1 MESQEGGCAGELG
14 GQPQQV
20 AGAAE
25 TPLKENFTS
34 HSKGDATG
42 IPPAGE
48 KTMLRLD
55 GEETARTQN
64 ETPSSSQEPPSSAE
78 GPASHT
84 KVPVTPPQAPS
95 SSQNDAVASPS
106 TDETTESSS
115 KDDTSPLT
123 PFPKSNNG
131 SPVPGVSSAP
141 SPTSAVV
148 SARQKQDVQKA
159 EERQKL
165 AKERREER
173 AKYLAAKKSVW
184 LEKEE
189 KAKQLREKQL
199 QDRRKRLEEQRL
211 KADKRRA
218 VLEERQRLKYEK
230 NKERYEA
237 VIQRS
242 AKKTWAE
249 IRQQRW
255 SWAGALHQNSP
266 AKDGTNRCS
275 ISAVNLP
282 KHVDSIINKRLSKSS
297 ATLWNSPS
305 RNRSAPLSA
314 WESSIVDRLMTPT
327 LSFLA
332 RSRSAATLIGSRK
345 DLGKGHPARSPVVPV
360 CPRSASASP
369 LTPCANHRPHHPCAE
384 RRKTAGSANTTPRKR
399 RDSSPKKKEKKDKE
413 RENEKEKNA
422 LAKEKILKRRQSAPT
437 SKSRLSVALEISS
450 RVKNRSSSPKQRTIS
465 PSPGASPATPHKP
478 PSPRNVQPSPK
489 SRPKTDKVK
498 EEQRVKES
506 PLKARADTPVK
517 AKERKEEVK
526 ADGKSGR
533 ASTPSLPETAKDA
546 DVGGTDPQA
555 KEGPTG
561 GTEIAAAPT
570 PEPGPAPVTTLTP
583 AAPSLA
589 VASPSKP
596 IAGTT
601 DREEAAR
608 LLAEKRRQAREQ
620 REREEEERREQ
631 EQQER
636 VLREEKARRDAEEKV
651 QREAEAR
658 RLQEERRQQEEERRL
673 QEETKLK
680 KEAEEKLRAEQ
691 EEMERLQKQREEVE
705 ARAREEAEKQRQ
717 EREKHF
723 QREEQERS
731 ERKKRLEEIMK
742 RTRKSDAVDKKKAMN
757 GKEDRQDPNVITDS
771 VKPSEGTVDVEEKE
785 TRTPD
790 SQDGEMKSEA
800 DHAPRSLP
808 HNEIA
813 QPVTLVNGLQS
824 EKHKNGLSSKDS
836 QQDFEEVIQLPNHVG
851 SVRDSTNS
859 HGERGLGLSGDPIIA
874 FTDEPFLKK
883 AVVQPH
889 QITEVL

>member
-14 GQPQQV
+14 GQAQQV
-20 AGAAE
+20 SGAAE
-25 TPLKENFTS
+25 TSLKEDSTS
-34 HSKGDATG
+34 HGKGDATE
-42 IPPAGE
+42 IPPARE
-48 KTMLRLD
+48 NNMLKLE
-55 GEETARTQN
+55 GEETTRPQN
-64 ETPSSSQEPPSSAE
+64 ETPSSSQEPASSAD
-78 GPASHT
+78 GTASHT
-84 KVPVTPPQAPS
+84 NVPVTPPKAHS
-95 SSQNDAVASPS
+95 NTQNDAVVSPS

-115 KDDTSPLT
+115 KEDSSPHT
-123 PFPKSNNG
+123 PFPKSSG
-131 SPVPGVSSAP
+131 SSPVPGVSSAP
-141 SPTSAVV
+141 SPTAAVA
-148 SARQKQDVQKA
+148 SPRPKQDAQKA

-199 QDRRKRLEEQRL
+199 QDRRKRLEEQRV

-266 AKDGTNRCS
+266 ASKNGTNRCS

-305 RNRSAPLSA
+305 RNRSTPLSA

-345 DLGKGHPARSPVVPV
+345 DLGKGHPARSPAIPV

-369 LTPCANHRPHHPCAE
+369 LTPCANQRPHIACAE
-384 RRKTAGSANTTPRKR
+384 RRKTTGSASTTPRKR

-422 LAKEKILKRRQSAPT
+422 LAREKILKRRQSTPT
-437 SKSRLSVALEISS
+437 SKSRLSAALEISN
-450 RVKNRSSSPKQRTIS
+450 RVKNRPSSPKQRTVS
-465 PSPGASPATPHKP
+465 PSPGSSPATPHKP

-489 SRPKTDKVK
+489 ARPKTDRAR
-498 EEQRVKES
+498 EERRMKES

-517 AKERKEEVK
+517 GKDRKEEVK
-526 ADGKSGR
+526 ADEKEGR
-533 ASTPSLPETAKDA
+533 ASTPFLPEAAKGP
-546 DVGGTDPQA
+546 DVGDAAPKA

-561 GTEIAAAPT
+561 GSELAPVSAAAPPPVPALVAT
-570 PEPGPAPVTTLTP
+570 PTP

-631 EQQER
+631 EERER

-658 RLQEERRQQEEERRL
+658 RLQEERKQQEEMRRL
-673 QEETKLK
+673 QEEAKLK

-691 EEMERLQKQREEVE
+691 EEMERLQKQREEAE

-723 QREEQERS
+723 QKEEQERS

-742 RTRKSDAVDKKKAMN
+742 RTRKSDAVDKKKTMN
-757 GKEDRQDPNVITDS
+757 GKEDRQDPNVITDTVKSAEGS
-771 VKPSEGTVDVEEKE
+771 VNVEEKE
-785 TRTPD
+785 ARTPN
-790 SQDGEMKSEA
+790 SQDGEKKAEA

-808 HNEIA
+808 ANEMV
-813 QPVTLVNGLQS
+813 QPVPLVNGLQS

-851 SVRDSTNS
+851 SS
-859 HGERGLGLSGDPIIA
+859 HGERGLGLPNDPIIA

-883 AVVQPH
+883 PVVQPH

>member
-1 MESQEGGCAGELG
+1 MESQGGGCAGELG
-14 GQPQQV
+14 VQPQQV
-20 AGAAE
+20 AGATE
-25 TPLKENFTS
+25 TPQKEDLTS
-34 HSKGDATG
+34 QGKGDATG

-55 GEETARTQN
+55 GEETARPQR

-78 GPASHT
+78 GTASHT
-84 KVPVTPPQAPS
+84 EVPVTPPKAPS
-95 SSQNDAVASPS
+95 STPKEAVASPS

-115 KDDTSPLT
+115 KEDTSPLT
-123 PFPKSNNG
+123 PFPKSNDG

-148 SARQKQDVQKA
+148 SPRQKQDAQKA

-266 AKDGTNRCS
+266 AKD
-275 ISAVNLP
+275 
-282 KHVDSIINKRLSKSS
+282 D
-297 ATLWNSPS
+297 
-305 RNRSAPLSA
+305 RSAPLSA

-345 DLGKGHPARSPVVPV
+345 DLAIPV

-369 LTPCANHRPHHPCAE
+369 LTPCANHRPHHPCAD

-399 RDSSPKKKEKKDKE
+399 LDSSPKKKEKKDKE

-422 LAKEKILKRRQSAPT
+422 LAKEKILKRRQSAPS
-437 SKSRLSVALEISS
+437 SKSRLSAALEIS
-450 RVKNRSSSPKQRTIS
+450 RVKNRSSSPKQRTVS

-489 SRPKTDKVK
+489 ARPKTDKVK
-498 EEQRVKES
+498 EERRVKES
-506 PLKARADTPVK
+506 PLKARVDTPVK

-526 ADGKSGR
+526 ADEKASR
-533 ASTPSLPETAKDA
+533 ASTPSLPEAAKGPDVSGA
-546 DVGGTDPQA
+546 DPPT
-555 KEGPTG
+555 KEGLAG
-561 GTEIAAAPT
+561 GAVIGPAAAPT
-570 PEPGPAPVTTLTP
+570 PEPRPAPVITTP

-589 VASPSKP
+589 VASPSKS

-601 DREEAAR
+601 DREEAAK

-631 EQQER
+631 EERER
-636 VLREEKARRDAEEKV
+636 VLREEKARRDAEEKI

-673 QEETKLK
+673 QEETKSK

-691 EEMERLQKQREEVE
+691 EEVERLQKQREEAE

-742 RTRKSDAVDKKKAMN
+742 RTRKSDAVDKKKTVN

-771 VKPSEGTVDVEEKE
+771 VKPSDGTVDVEEKE
-785 TRTPD
+785 ARTPD
-790 SQDGEMKSEA
+790 SQDGEKKSEA
-800 DHAPRSLP
+800 DRDPRSLP
-808 HNEIA
+808 VNEMA
-813 QPVTLVNGLQS
+813 RPVSLVNGLQS

-851 SVRDSTNS
+851 SVRDTTNS
-859 HGERGLGLSGDPIIA
+859 HGERGLGLPGDPIIA
-874 FTDEPFLKK
+874 FTDEPFMKK

>member
-1 MESQEGGCAGELG
+1 MESQGGGCAGELG
-14 GQPQQV
+14 VQPQQV
-20 AGAAE
+20 AGATE
-25 TPLKENFTS
+25 TPQKEDLTS
-34 HSKGDATG
+34 QGKGDATG

-55 GEETARTQN
+55 GEETARPQR

-78 GPASHT
+78 GTASHT
-84 KVPVTPPQAPS
+84 EVPVTPPKAPS
-95 SSQNDAVASPS
+95 STPKEAVASPS

-115 KDDTSPLT
+115 KEDTSPLT
-123 PFPKSNNG
+123 PFPKSNDG

-148 SARQKQDVQKA
+148 SPRQKQDAQKA

-266 AKDGTNRCS
+266 AKD
-275 ISAVNLP
+275 
-282 KHVDSIINKRLSKSS
+282 D
-297 ATLWNSPS
+297 
-305 RNRSAPLSA
+305 RSAPLSA

-345 DLGKGHPARSPVVPV
+345 DLAIPV

-369 LTPCANHRPHHPCAE
+369 LTPCANHRPHHPCAD

-399 RDSSPKKKEKKDKE
+399 LDSSPKKKEKKDKE

-422 LAKEKILKRRQSAPT
+422 LAKEKILKRRQSAPS
-437 SKSRLSVALEISS
+437 SKSRLSAALEISS
-450 RVKNRSSSPKQRTIS
+450 RVKNRSSSPKQRTVS

-489 SRPKTDKVK
+489 ARPKTDKVK
-498 EEQRVKES
+498 EERRVKES
-506 PLKARADTPVK
+506 PLKARVDTPVK

-526 ADGKSGR
+526 ADEKASR
-533 ASTPSLPETAKDA
+533 ASTPSLPEAAKGPDVSGA
-546 DVGGTDPQA
+546 DPPT
-555 KEGPTG
+555 KEGLAG
-561 GTEIAAAPT
+561 GAVIGPAAAPT
-570 PEPGPAPVTTLTP
+570 PEPRPAPVITTP

-589 VASPSKP
+589 VASPSKS

-601 DREEAAR
+601 DREEAAK

-631 EQQER
+631 EERER
-636 VLREEKARRDAEEKV
+636 VLREEKARRDAEEKI

-673 QEETKLK
+673 QEETKSK

-691 EEMERLQKQREEVE
+691 EEVERLQKQREEAE

-742 RTRKSDAVDKKKAMN
+742 RTRKSDAVDKKKTVN

-771 VKPSEGTVDVEEKE
+771 VKPSDGTVDVEEKE
-785 TRTPD
+785 ARTPD
-790 SQDGEMKSEA
+790 SQDGEKKSEA
-800 DHAPRSLP
+800 DRDPRSLP
-808 HNEIA
+808 VNEMA
-813 QPVTLVNGLQS
+813 RPVSLVNGLQS

-851 SVRDSTNS
+851 SVRDTTNS
-859 HGERGLGLSGDPIIA
+859 HGERGLGLPGDPIIA
-874 FTDEPFLKK
+874 FTDEPFMKK

>member
-14 GQPQQV
+14 GQAQQV
-20 AGAAE
+20 SGAAE
-25 TPLKENFTS
+25 TSLKEDSTS
-34 HSKGDATG
+34 HGKGDATE
-42 IPPAGE
+42 IPPARE
-48 KTMLRLD
+48 NNMLKLE
-55 GEETARTQN
+55 GEETTRPQN
-64 ETPSSSQEPPSSAE
+64 ETPSSSQEPASSAD
-78 GPASHT
+78 GTASHT
-84 KVPVTPPQAPS
+84 NVPVTPPKAHS
-95 SSQNDAVASPS
+95 NTQNDAVVSPS

-115 KDDTSPLT
+115 KEDSSPHT
-123 PFPKSNNG
+123 PFPKSSG
-131 SPVPGVSSAP
+131 SSPVPGVSSAP
-141 SPTSAVV
+141 SPTAAVA
-148 SARQKQDVQKA
+148 SPRPKQDAQKA

-199 QDRRKRLEEQRL
+199 QDRRKRLEEQRV

-266 AKDGTNRCS
+266 A
-275 ISAVNLP
+275 
-282 KHVDSIINKRLSKSS
+282 SK
-297 ATLWNSPS
+297 ND
-305 RNRSAPLSA
+305 RSTPLSA

-345 DLGKGHPARSPVVPV
+345 DLAIPV

-369 LTPCANHRPHHPCAE
+369 LTPCANQRPHIACAE
-384 RRKTAGSANTTPRKR
+384 RRKTTGSASTTPRKR

-422 LAKEKILKRRQSAPT
+422 LAREKILKRRQSTPT
-437 SKSRLSVALEISS
+437 SKSRLSAALEISN
-450 RVKNRSSSPKQRTIS
+450 RVKNRPSSPKQRTVS
-465 PSPGASPATPHKP
+465 PSPGSSPATPHKP

-489 SRPKTDKVK
+489 ARPKTDRAR
-498 EEQRVKES
+498 EERRMKES

-517 AKERKEEVK
+517 GKDRKEEVK
-526 ADGKSGR
+526 ADEKEGR
-533 ASTPSLPETAKDA
+533 ASTPFLPEAAKGP
-546 DVGGTDPQA
+546 DVGDAAPKA

-561 GTEIAAAPT
+561 GSELAPVSAAAPPPVPALVAT
-570 PEPGPAPVTTLTP
+570 PTP

-631 EQQER
+631 EERER

-658 RLQEERRQQEEERRL
+658 RLQEERKQQEEMRRL
-673 QEETKLK
+673 QEEAKLK

-691 EEMERLQKQREEVE
+691 EEMERLQKQREEAE

-723 QREEQERS
+723 QKEEQERS

-742 RTRKSDAVDKKKAMN
+742 RTRKSDAVDKKKTMN
-757 GKEDRQDPNVITDS
+757 GKEDRQDPNVITDTVKSAEGS
-771 VKPSEGTVDVEEKE
+771 VNVEEKE
-785 TRTPD
+785 ARTPN
-790 SQDGEMKSEA
+790 SQDGEKKAEA

-808 HNEIA
+808 ANEMV
-813 QPVTLVNGLQS
+813 QPVPLVNGLQS

-851 SVRDSTNS
+851 SS
-859 HGERGLGLSGDPIIA
+859 HGERGLGLPNDPIIA

-883 AVVQPH
+883 PVVQPH

>member
-1 MESQEGGCAGELG
+1 MESQGGGCAGELG
-14 GQPQQV
+14 VQPQQV
-20 AGAAE
+20 AGATE
-25 TPLKENFTS
+25 TPQKEDLTS
-34 HSKGDATG
+34 QGKGDATG

-55 GEETARTQN
+55 GEETARPQR

-78 GPASHT
+78 GTASHT
-84 KVPVTPPQAPS
+84 EVPVTPPKAPS
-95 SSQNDAVASPS
+95 STPKEAVASPS

-115 KDDTSPLT
+115 KEDTSPLT
-123 PFPKSNNG
+123 PFPKSNDG

-148 SARQKQDVQKA
+148 SPRQKQDAQKA

-345 DLGKGHPARSPVVPV
+345 DLAIPV

-369 LTPCANHRPHHPCAE
+369 LTPCANHRPHHPCAD

-399 RDSSPKKKEKKDKE
+399 LDSSPKKKEKKDKE

-422 LAKEKILKRRQSAPT
+422 LAKEKILKRRQSAPS
-437 SKSRLSVALEISS
+437 SKSRLSAALEISS
-450 RVKNRSSSPKQRTIS
+450 RVKNRSSSPKQRTVS

-489 SRPKTDKVK
+489 ARPKTDKVK
-498 EEQRVKES
+498 EERRVKES
-506 PLKARADTPVK
+506 PLKARVDTPVK

-526 ADGKSGR
+526 ADEKASR
-533 ASTPSLPETAKDA
+533 ASTPSLPEAAKGPDVSGA
-546 DVGGTDPQA
+546 DPPT
-555 KEGPTG
+555 KEGLAG
-561 GTEIAAAPT
+561 GAVIGPAAAPT
-570 PEPGPAPVTTLTP
+570 PEPRPAPVITTP

-589 VASPSKP
+589 VASPSKS

-601 DREEAAR
+601 DREEAAK

-631 EQQER
+631 EERER
-636 VLREEKARRDAEEKV
+636 VLREEKARRDAEEKI

-673 QEETKLK
+673 QEETKSK

-691 EEMERLQKQREEVE
+691 EEVERLQKQREEAE

-742 RTRKSDAVDKKKAMN
+742 RTRKSDAVDKKKTVN

-771 VKPSEGTVDVEEKE
+771 VKPSDGTVDVEEKE
-785 TRTPD
+785 ARTPD
-790 SQDGEMKSEA
+790 SQDGEKKSEA
-800 DHAPRSLP
+800 DRDPRSLP
-808 HNEIA
+808 VNEMA
-813 QPVTLVNGLQS
+813 RPVSLVNGLQS

-851 SVRDSTNS
+851 SVRDTTNS
-859 HGERGLGLSGDPIIA
+859 HGERGLGLPGDPIIA
-874 FTDEPFLKK
+874 FTDEPFMKK